1 MRQFSLSAASAGNPT
16 DKTMDTSAKQKQAVL
31 IVLIDPKS

>member
-16 DKTMDTSAKQKQAVL
+16 DKRMITSPKQKQAAL
-31 IVLIDPKS
+31 IELIDLKS

>member
-16 DKTMDTSAKQKQAVL
+16 DKTMNISTKQKLAAL
-31 IVLIDPKS
+31 IVLIDPKF